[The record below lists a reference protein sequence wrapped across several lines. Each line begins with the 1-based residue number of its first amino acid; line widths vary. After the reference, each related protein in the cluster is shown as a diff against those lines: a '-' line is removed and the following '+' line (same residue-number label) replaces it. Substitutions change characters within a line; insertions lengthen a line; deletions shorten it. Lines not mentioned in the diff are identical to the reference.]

1 MTQLHSTARPGHPAW
16 QFTAKLLS
24 FAINPN
30 FCQFFIYIYLRRT
43 TDPLI
48 LGLSLLCLAA
58 LPLVGYVIYVRS
70 VLGRDNLYVLE
81 RRKRLVPFVINI
93 ASVLL
98 FVYLLQTTRLGAGRD
113 PAQMDAF
120 ADFLIY
126 INALTAV
133 ITLVWRISIHMI
145 AAAASFVLLLS
156 IDTGFVVSATNLL
169 LLVLLVGVGWSRWH
183 LRGHTTPQ
191 IVGGTFVG
199 FFGTLIFLYYRQVLG
214 F

>member
-1 MTQLHSTARPGHPAW
+1 MTQPPSTARPAHPAW
-16 QFTAKLLS
+16 HFAAKLLS
-24 FAINPN
+24 FVINPN
-30 FCQFFIYIYLRRT
+30 FCQFFIYVYLRRT
-43 TDPLI
+43 ADPLV

-58 LPLVGYVIYVRS
+58 LPLVGYVIYVRHI
-70 VLGRDNLYVLE
+70 LGRDNLYVLE

-98 FVYLLQTTRLGAGRD
+98 FVYLLHTTRLGAGRD

-126 INALTAV
+126 INALTAI

-156 IDTGFVVSATNLL
+156 IDTGFVVSPTN
-169 LLVLLVGVGWSRWH
+169 VLLFSLLAAVGWSRWH

-191 IVGGTFVG
+191 IVVGAFVG
-199 FFGTLIFLYYRQVLG
+199 FFGTLIFLYYRQALG